1 MKIEFK
7 EEEKQKL
14 RHLIDE
20 YTEIDLSYM
29 ELKKKTDELDNR
41 MKSLKEEED
50 SLMKTLKQSY
60 GDFTLQDISDSLY
73 VGE

>member
-1 MKIEFK
+1 MIIEFK

-20 YTEIDLSYM
+20 YTEIDLAYM

-50 SLMKTLKQSY
+50 SLMKALKQSY

-73 VGE
+73 VGK